1 MDQDP
6 PRIQQ
11 GGERR
16 IACAQV
22 INPNRGIDED
32 QMASDFRRGMAFKSG
47 LLQPSLAKRRAAS
60 RSVKAVSAS
69 RTKADFS
76 VKPV

>member
-1 MDQDP
+1 
-6 PRIQQ
+6 
-11 GGERR
+11 
-16 IACAQV
+16 
-22 INPNRGIDED
+22 
-32 QMASDFRRGMAFKSG
+32 MAFKSG